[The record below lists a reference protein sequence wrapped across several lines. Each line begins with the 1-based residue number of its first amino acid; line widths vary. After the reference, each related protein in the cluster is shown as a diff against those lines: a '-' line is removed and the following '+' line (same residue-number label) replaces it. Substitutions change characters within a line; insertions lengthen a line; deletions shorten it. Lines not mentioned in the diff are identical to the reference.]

1 MLNGDVDEILFDGDW
16 AACVGDKVRGRGR
29 EGDDGHRGPFL
40 LPQGDPKEKV
50 KSTGKVVNSICF
62 LNHLLPQPPN
72 TQHQQQRVGADHHS
86 LIPPSDG
93 RTTSSFAWYPA
104 PTGSPPQGIFIAIR
118 QHKGRDGEL
127 RGGRFC
133 PRAAASEEPIL
144 KRVRQRRR
152 EATGRWTTG

>member
-29 EGDDGHRGPFL
+29 EGVDGHQGPFS

-72 TQHQQQRVGADHHS
+72 TQHQQQPSRRRSSLPGSTVGRKNDIFVCMVSSAHRVA
-86 LIPPSDG
+86 
-93 RTTSSFAWYPA
+93 A
-104 PTGSPPQGIFIAIR
+104 QGIFIANR
-118 QHKGRDGEL
+118 QHKGRDGEP